1 MREVVVQT
9 ETSVPR
15 REVLGRQAGR
25 SDHAA
30 NLVHE
35 SFAEISVHYIY
46 LGECWVLTV
55 GTFREHARFSCMS
68 PMMDGQ
74 RPSYWSTSLPRMLPK
89 WV

>member
-30 NLVHE
+30 SLVHG
-35 SFAEISVHYIY
+35 SFAEISVHYSCY
-46 LGECWVLTV
+46 LEQCWVLTV

-68 PMMDGQ
+68 RTVDKSQVDKFVGP
-74 RPSYWSTSLPRMLPK
+74 LHFH
-89 WV
+89 V